1 MYKISKDKL
10 SLLFSEISKSAP
22 LYMPILKNGHSDF
35 YPWNEKDEYCESEL
49 KTAKSAKDL
58 FFPQSE
64 NIISFKKQNGKFI
77 VETNQKSFEK
87 FVLFGVRGC
96 DLKGIE
102 VLDKDHPDVLNITV
116 EVKGIFE
123 IKSGV
128 EKEFVHV
135 DTFKELFPLAKAL
148 ITTITANAG
157 IKPIIVQNI
166 DIEKQEIYRF
176 DMKGAEAES

>member
-1 MYKISKDKL
+1 MTNVQLKAYKVSRITFNNFVQSTVHLKL
-10 SLLFSEISKSAP
+10 NNKVSHNVK
-22 LYMPILKNGHSDF
+22 YTNGSV
-35 YPWNEKDEYCESEL
+35 CEATL
-49 KTAKSAKDL
+49 
-58 FFPQSE
+58 
-64 NIISFKKQNGKFI
+64 
-77 VETNQKSFEK
+77 
-87 FVLFGVRGC
+87 C
-96 DLKGIE
+96 IE

-135 DTFKELFPLAKAL
+135 DTFKDLFPLAKTL